1 MFALLEAI
9 QLSLAL
15 ASARVRE
22 WVWGNLISGND
33 PTKHNVQINVEVE
46 VWGNLISGNRHYIC
60 MKIKYFG
67 QSLIIDLS
75 EINSPAKQT
84 YLAYILPSFGSSNL
98 QVAPSCILPCTR
110 DAKTCKLHCRVRE
123 WVWANL
129 ISGNNPTKHIRVC
142 ARNWSNW
149 REWIT
154 ELWSEYARVSC
165 MPCMRMT
172 LCTDWTC
179 VDHRVTYFR
188 SLWRRLSSVRNSIHT
203 VQRGISVSCVVT
215 GTALTIS
222 FSKPTTV
229 SEFACLR
236 FHKFILQSHIYC
248 FAFCRLIFFFLWLDL
263 NLNSQSAPSWSRPMI
278 V

>member
-1 MFALLEAI
+1 M
-9 QLSLAL
+9 SLGEFNQWKQ
-15 ASARVRE
+15 SHK
-22 WVWGNLISGND
+22 
-33 PTKHNVQINVEVE
+33 THVQINVEVEVE

-84 YLAYILPSFGSSNL
+84 YLAYIYLAQLRKFELASSIA
-98 QVAPSCILPCTR
+98 VYAGR
-110 DAKTCKLHCRVRE
+110 KTCKLHCRVRE
-123 WVWANL
+123 WVWGNL

-172 LCTDWTC
+172 LCTDWRTC

-188 SLWRRLSSVRNSIHT
+188 TLISLWRRLST
-203 VQRGISVSCVVT
+203 
-215 GTALTIS
+215 
-222 FSKPTTV
+222 
-229 SEFACLR
+229 
-236 FHKFILQSHIYC
+236 
-248 FAFCRLIFFFLWLDL
+248 
-263 NLNSQSAPSWSRPMI
+263 
-278 V
+278 